1 MKGGYD
7 SIEENKVFIEKKGK
21 MLNYQMLDNN
31 IEKIIDSM

>member
-7 SIEENKVFIEKKGK
+7 GIEENKVFIEKNGK

>member
-7 SIEENKVFIEKKGK
+7 RIEENKVFIEKNGK